1 MILSRIGNKRAIAK
15 KVAAHF
21 PPHNIYIE
29 PFFGAGGMFFNK
41 PASAYNI
48 LNDLDND
55 VYNLFNVVMNRK
67 AEFVDMLT
75 KMPIHQSLFN
85 HWVKNKEEDPV
96 KAAVR
101 FIFLSNFSY
110 LGKADTLK
118 LGFDNSKKQILN
130 KIDSVFSVMQNAKF
144 TNCDFREV
152 FQKISFR
159 PGNKENAFIYADPPY
174 LGTTSN
180 YSNSFKKSDVI
191 DLFDCLINSG
201 TRFAYSEFDNPF
213 IIEQANERGLNIE
226 YVCERNTIKNKNIE
240 ILITNYKND
249 NLLF

>member
-1 MILSRIGNKRAIAK
+1 MILNRIGNKRAIAK
-15 KVAAHF
+15 KVAAYF

-41 PASAYNI
+41 QAAAHNF
-48 LNDLDND
+48 LNDLDNE
-55 VYNLFNVVMNRK
+55 VYNLFNVVMDRK
-67 AEFVDMLT
+67 AEFIDMLT

-110 LGKADTLK
+110 LGKLDTLR
-118 LGFDNSKKQILN
+118 LGMDNSKKQILN

-152 FQKISFR
+152 FQKISIK
-159 PGNKENAFIYADPPY
+159 PNEKEKAFIYADPPY
-174 LGTTSN
+174 LGTTNN
-180 YSNSFKKSDVI
+180 YSDSFKKSDVI
-191 DLFDCLINSG
+191 DLFDCLIDSSI
-201 TRFAYSEFDNPF
+201 RFAYSEFDNPF
-213 IIEQANERGLNIE
+213 IIEQASERGLNIE
-226 YVCERNTIKNKNIE
+226 YICERRALKNRNIE
-240 ILITNYKND
+240 ILITNYKNN